1 MTHQIASDL
10 PASRFTGHIMA
21 IGFRRP
27 LRRGFTLIEL
37 LVVIAII
44 TILMAILLP
53 TLEHVRHQSYIAKCA
68 SKLRQIGMALSTYSN
83 ENHGDYPRTR
93 YAPGSPPT
101 AGTGA
106 ASPDPFAAS
115 GPQPNDVSAAIYLLR
130 RTQNVPA
137 ELFICPYNDVTTFEP
152 DTADPLTH
160 SNFTDYRK
168 NLGYSYANPYPS
180 KAVEDG
186 GYRLGRNMRATFAIA
201 ADLNPGTKAKGEGDS
216 RNHEDEGQNVLWGD
230 GHVTW
235 EQSPALD
242 VDLAGFANRSIYQNR
257 AGQTAGLPNDKDDSV
272 LLPALQ

>member
-1 MTHQIASDL
+1 MEIRSY
-10 PASRFTGHIMA
+10 RC
-21 IGFRRP
+21 RRD
-27 LRRGFTLIEL
+27 GFTLIEL
-37 LVVIAII
+37 LVVIAIVA
-44 TILMAILLP
+44 ILMAILLP

-68 SKLRQIGMALSTYSN
+68 SNLRQIGMALSTYSN

-93 YAPGSPPT
+93 YAPGILPT

-106 ASPDPFAAS
+106 ASPDPFAAT
-115 GPQPNDVSAAIYLLR
+115 GPQPNDVSAALYLLR

-180 KAVEDG
+180 KAVEDA
-186 GYRLGRNMRATFAIA
+186 GYRLGRHTRATFAVA
-201 ADLNPGTKAKGEGDS
+201 ADLNPGAKAKGDGDS

-257 AGQTAGLPNDKDDSV
+257 AGQTVGLPNDKDDSV